1 MEFLTREMAER
12 VAAPAVQVWLPD
24 PDPSRK
30 LEVGCICEARPPMIG
45 DGRQTQ
51 ETWLEAQWLMMEEEP
66 TSKQGR
72 GREQVPKVVL
82 CDTPMAHLPLLDSLS
97 RCLLHIYSVKKKLY
111 KMLKS
116 QLLRSQTHY
125 TKSLR

>member
-30 LEVGCICEARPPMIG
+30 LEAGCICEARPPMIG

-82 CDTPMAHLPLLDSLS
+82 CDTPMARLPLLDSL
-97 RCLLHIYSVKKKLY
+97 LLSLTH
-111 KMLKS
+111 
-116 QLLRSQTHY
+116 LLS
-125 TKSLR
+125 